1 MKLTRFLSILV
12 AAIVP
17 FGLHAAP
24 GATATLIPSNAYLL
38 PGGGTAT
45 FTANVASYPGDTTA
59 IGWEVTLPA
68 GWSYMGGT
76 GEPDV
81 KPSAGQTGTLEWAYV
96 SIPQDA
102 SFTFTAAYPSNLTSA
117 ASIASSVIV
126 RFPGSRETITPTVVT
141 LTPATAPVINN
152 TNPAPATFGS
162 TLSFNI
168 DATSPI
174 DIASYDATGLPPGL
188 TRNGATISGAPTQTG
203 SFTVTLKATNAAGT
217 ATKDITLTV
226 NTANASIALSNLSH
240 TYNGSP
246 KTATATPTPTGLPV
260 TITYDGNVTAPIKAG
275 TYAVSATINNG
286 THTATASGTLTIAR
300 ATPTITFADPGTV
313 PPNQSVTLAAS
324 STSGTPV
331 TFTLLSGSATL
342 TGSTLA
348 INGTGSVVVR
358 ASIPETQNYEAA
370 FADRTINSSKFTQSI
385 TFASLPDRLTT
396 DGPFDLTATA
406 SSGLPV
412 SFTIVSGS
420 PAQLSGDTVTLLG
433 TPGTVTIRAS
443 QPGNDTYQAAPNVT
457 RSFEVTAVDDL
468 VFFGSFFSSSSQ
480 PITRADGARILAL
493 TAGDTKVGDIAA
505 VLPAH
510 SDTGSLLIVAPSIGI
525 NELVTFTL
533 DADDRFTATITQT
546 APTAR
551 TLTLRGQLNGTT
563 LSGSIEGT
571 GYSFTTQVEP
581 PSGPSADASG
591 LYRSSA
597 LETSQGTVYSIVGSN
612 NNVLVLAVTPTLT
625 VGGSATLASNGSFQ
639 LQASNVTLQGAV
651 DASTTTVAGT
661 IVIPNQNPIGFA
673 GLETSTARTDRL
685 VGLSSRGRVGSGEK
699 ILISGLVIG
708 GSQPKQV
715 LIRAIGPSLV
725 PLGVTG
731 VLADPQIRVFKGS
744 TIVAENNDWGSNA
757 NPADIAAVA
766 QRVGAFAVTT
776 GSKDA
781 ILVTTL
787 QPGAYTVHV
796 SGGEGVALAEIYD
809 ASENPQ
815 AEYQRLI
822 DISTR
827 GEVGT
832 GENVLIGG
840 LVITGNSPKK
850 VLIRGVGPGLA
861 AQGVAAPLADPVLKV
876 FRRSDEIAT
885 NDNWSTDAT
894 MAAAVTAA
902 ETATGAFHLQS
913 GSKDAALLMTLAP
926 GLYTVHVAGANN
938 TTGVALVEIYEVAE

>member
-1 MKLTRFLSILV
+1 MTFPRFLLIAL
-12 AAIVP
+12 AA
-17 FGLHAAP
+17 FASLNLRAAP
-24 GATATLIPSNAYLL
+24 GATATLSPASEYLL

-45 FTANVASYPGDTTA
+45 FTANVASYPGETTA
-59 IGWEVTLPA
+59 IGWEVVLPA
-68 GWSYMGGT
+68 GWSYVGGT

-81 KPSAGQTGTLEWAYV
+81 RPIAGQTGTLEWAYI
-96 SIPQDA
+96 SIPEEA
-102 SFTFTAAYPSNLTSA
+102 SFTFTVSYPANITSA
-117 ASIASSVIV
+117 ASIASAVIV
-126 RFPGSRETITPTVVT
+126 RYSGSFQNVTPSVVP

-168 DATSPI
+168 EATSPI

-188 TRNGATISGAPTQTG
+188 TRNGATISGAPMQTG
-203 SFTVTLKATNAAGT
+203 AFTVTLKATNAAGT

-226 NTANASIALSNLSH
+226 NTANASIALTNLSH
-240 TYNGSP
+240 TFNGSP
-246 KTATATPTPTGLPV
+246 KNANATPTPAGLPV
-260 TITYDGNVTAPIKAG
+260 TITYDGSATAPTNAG
-275 TYAVSATINNG
+275 TYAVVASIDNG

-300 ATPTITFADPGTV
+300 ATPTIAFADPGTV
-313 PPNQSVTLAAS
+313 PPDQSVTLAAS
-324 STSGTPV
+324 SSSGTPV

-342 TGSTLA
+342 IGSTLT

-358 ASIPETQNYEAA
+358 ASIPQTQNYEAA
-370 FADRTINSSKFTQSI
+370 FADRTINSSKLAQTINFD
-385 TFASLPDRLTT
+385 ALPDRLTS
-396 DGPFDLTATA
+396 DRSFNLTATA
-406 SSGLPV
+406 TSGLPV
-412 SFTIVSGS
+412 TFTIVSGS
-420 PAQLSGDTVTLLG
+420 PAQLSGHTVTLLG

-457 RSFEVTAVDDL
+457 RAFKVTAIDAL
-468 VFFGSFFSSSSQ
+468 VFFGRFFSTSLH
-480 PITRADGARILAL
+480 PITRADGARVRAL
-493 TAGDTKVGDIAA
+493 SDGDGKVGDIAA
-505 VLPAH
+505 VLPAN

-533 DADDRFTATITQT
+533 DADDRFTATVTQT
-546 APTAR
+546 SPSLR
-551 TLTLRGQLNGTT
+551 TLTLRGQINGAT
-563 LSGSIEGT
+563 LSGSVDGT

-581 PSGPSADASG
+581 PAGPSADASG

-597 LETSQGTVYSIVGSN
+597 LETNQGTVYSIVGSN
-612 NNVLVLAVTPTLT
+612 NNVLVLAITPTLT
-625 VGGSATLASNGSFQ
+625 VGGAATLASNGSFQ
-639 LQASNVTLQGAV
+639 LQSANVTLQGSV
-651 DASTTTVAGT
+651 DAVTTTVAGT
-661 IVIPNQNPIGFA
+661 ILVPNQSPIGFA
-673 GLETSTARTDRL
+673 GLEESTARTDRL

-715 LIRAIGPSLV
+715 LIRAIGPSLT

-731 VLADPQIRVFKGS
+731 VLADPVIRLFKGS
-744 TIVAENNDWGSNA
+744 TLLAENNDWGSNA
-757 NPADIAAVA
+757 NPSDIAAVA
-766 QRVGAFAVTT
+766 QRVGAFAVTA

-796 SGGEGVALAEIYD
+796 GGGEGVALAEIYD

-861 AQGVAAPLADPVLKV
+861 AQGVASPLADPVLKV
-876 FRRSDEIAT
+876 FKGSEQIAT
-885 NDNWSTDAT
+885 NDNWSSDAS
-894 MAAAVTAA
+894 AATAVTAA
-902 ETATGAFHLQS
+902 ETATGAFHLAS
-913 GSKDAALLMTLAP
+913 GSKDAAIVMTLAP
-926 GLYTVHVAGANN
+926 GLYTVHVSGANN
-938 TTGVALVEIYEVAE
+938 TTGVALVEIYEVEE

>member
-1 MKLTRFLSILV
+1 MNFLRLTFSAFAALV
-12 AAIVP
+12 AAS
-17 FGLHAAP
+17 LHAAG
-24 GATATLIPSNAYLL
+24 GATATLTPTSAYLL

-45 FTANVASYPGDTTA
+45 FTANVAGYPGDTSA

-68 GWSYMGGT
+68 GWSYTGGT

-81 KPSAGQTGTLEWAYV
+81 KPTPGQTGTLEWAYV

-102 SFTFTAAYPSNLTSA
+102 SFTFTASYPSNLTSN
-117 ASIASSVIV
+117 ASLASSVIV
-126 RFPGSRETITPTVVT
+126 RFSGSRQTVTPTAVT
-141 LTPATAPVINN
+141 LTPATAPTINN
-152 TNPAPATFGS
+152 TNPAPATYGS

-203 SFTVTLKATNAAGT
+203 TFAVTLKATNAAGT

-226 NTANASIALSNLSH
+226 NTANASIALGNLSH

-246 KTATATPTPTGLPV
+246 KSASATPTPAGLPV
-260 TITYDGNVTAPIKAG
+260 TITYDGNATAPTNAG
-275 TYAVSATINNG
+275 TYAVAATINNG
-286 THTATASGTLTIAR
+286 THTATASGTLTITR
-300 ATPTITFADPGTV
+300 ATPTITFADPGNV

-324 STSGTPV
+324 STSGSPV

-342 TGSTLA
+342 SGSTLA

-358 ASIPETQNYEAA
+358 AAVPQTQDYEAA
-370 FADRTINSSKFTQSI
+370 FADRTINSSKLAQTI

-396 DGPFDLTATA
+396 DGPFDLSATAT
-406 SSGLPV
+406 SGLPV
-412 SFTIVSGS
+412 TFTIVSGS
-420 PAQLSGDTVTLLG
+420 PAQLSGKTVTLLG
-433 TPGTVTIRAS
+433 SPGSVTIRAS
-443 QPGNDTYQAAPNVT
+443 QSGNDLYQAAPNVT
-457 RSFEVTAVDDL
+457 RSFEVSAVDDL
-468 VFFGSFFSSSSQ
+468 IFFGSFFSSSSQ
-480 PITRADGARILAL
+480 PLTRADDARVHAL
-493 TAGDTKVGDIAA
+493 TDGNAKVGDIAA

-510 SDTGSLLIVAPSIGI
+510 SDTGSLLIVAPAIGI

-533 DADDRFTATITQT
+533 DADDRFTGTITQT
-546 APTAR
+546 SPTLR
-551 TLTLRGQLNGTT
+551 TLTLRGQIIGTT
-563 LSGSIEGT
+563 LSGAVEGT
-571 GYSFTTQVEP
+571 GYSFTTEVEP
-581 PSGPSADASG
+581 PTGPSADASG

-597 LETSQGTVYSIVGSN
+597 LETNQGTVYSIVGSN
-612 NNVLVLAVTPTLT
+612 NNVLVLAITPTLT
-625 VGGSATLASNGSFQ
+625 VGGSATLGSNGSFQ

-661 IVIPNQNPIGFA
+661 IIIPNQSPIGFA
-673 GLETSTARTDRL
+673 GLETRTARTDRL

-731 VLADPQIRVFKGS
+731 ALTDPQIRVFKGS
-744 TIVAENNDWGSNA
+744 TIIAENNDWGSNA

-766 QRVGAFAVTT
+766 QRVGAFAVTS

-781 ILVTTL
+781 ILVATL

-840 LVITGNSPKK
+840 LVITGNAPKK

-861 AQGVAAPLADPVLKV
+861 AQGVAGPLADPVLKV
-876 FRRSDEIAT
+876 FRRSDEIAQ
-885 NDNWSTDAT
+885 NDNWSADAT
-894 MAAAVTAA
+894 AAAAVSAA
-902 ETATGAFHLQS
+902 ETTTGAFHLQP

-938 TTGVALVEIYEVAE
+938 TTGVALVEIYEVPE